1 MNQGEKIF
9 EGSKDALAR
18 RDDIFENINIQLPPV
33 VQLSKELGL
42 DEICYNV
49 EDFAAGVVERS
60 RLK

>member
-1 MNQGEKIF
+1 MM
-9 EGSKDALAR
+9 AC